1 MALALRIRGF
11 GKLGCD
17 DAERVL
23 SDVAPEKC
31 FWVNNGPILRNV
43 YELLNALKG
52 IDAVKFMH
60 HANKERNDF
69 ANWAADVLKDNGLAR
84 RIRRAKTQ
92 QGTARVVAKRIDELE
107 RIVCEG

>member
-1 MALALRIRGF
+1 MALAFKGF
-11 GKLGCD
+11 GKLSCD

-31 FWVNNGPILRNV
+31 FWVNNGPVLRNI

-52 IDAVKFMH
+52 IDAVKFVH

-69 ANWAADVLKDNGLAR
+69 ANWAADVLQDNDLAR
-84 RIRRAKTQ
+84 RIRKAKTQ
-92 QGTARVVAKRIDELE
+92 QRIAKAVAKRIGELE
-107 RIVCEG
+107 RAVCEG